1 MHERPPY
8 ALRTSGLL
16 VNTRRILSAVTC
28 TCARLTSAGQKGD
41 RSQVVVMRGC
51 VGVRVGEK
59 CTCVFAVAGASHT
72 TSGARTGP
80 VSVLSISWPF
90 GFLRFSLLL
99 LLLGFWTTSSRVLA
113 LVRAC
118 EGRGAAGV
126 MAGVSVLDFERC
138 SRIAVTNMV
147 LAWLRADAASC
158 ALTRQSTE
166 DLHDS

>member
-90 GFLRFSLLL
+90 GFLRFPL

>member
-1 MHERPPY
+1 M
-8 ALRTSGLL
+8 
-16 VNTRRILSAVTC
+16 
-28 TCARLTSAGQKGD
+28 
-41 RSQVVVMRGC
+41 
-51 VGVRVGEK
+51 GEK
-59 CTCVFAVAGASHT
+59 CASVFAVAGALHTNSGKGHRTRPVAGASHT
-72 TSGARTGP
+72 TSDVRTGP
-80 VSVLSISWPF
+80 VSVLSIPWPF
-90 GFLRFSLLL
+90 GFLRFSLL

-113 LVRAC
+113 LLRAC

-126 MAGVSVLDFERC
+126 MPGVSVLDFERC